1 MAFMLHR
8 EWDKQHPAVGMELLR
23 QCWSSG
29 VTTAYSQAFEY
40 NKSESLILF
49 VGLFLEGIFL
59 IQNICVFQQTAAHL
73 WVQAGDEGAR
83 GISCAGSIK
92 AQLECTAAAALC
104 AASTARLICEKFSPH
119 P

>member
-1 MAFMLHR
+1 MSRQLTHR
-8 EWDKQHPAVGMELLR
+8 LLN
-23 QCWSSG
+23 
-29 VTTAYSQAFEY
+29 TT
-40 NKSESLILF
+40 NESLILF

-92 AQLECTAAAALC
+92 AQLECIAAAALC